1 MGNVNPTLPTYQQ
14 SKPTSSQSSASICA
28 WTPPAPSTAPRLPVA
43 LPLAGA
49 HKVVLLAALCCPPPD
64 QRPGKGGER
73 GDAEAHVPPPPVTDQ
88 DGTTWVASTAAPPPL
103 PQSAL
108 HCRHR
113 SSPSRQQQQ
122 FAEKAEQQ
130 GTAQK
135 KAELPPEAASVEG
148 EKSSRRERRTQSSRS
163 AAEAARPRGSFANRV
178 RGEQV
183 AAGWPVWL
191 SALPLPLF
199 FPVTLPLRTSPDPST
214 APPRPSPSLPIH
226 TPAAQS
232 LALILANEEGIH
244 YSIDLGRTNFRV
256 LRVEVGAGSVIIN
269 QKVEHQP
276 IPKELTKGT
285 TEDLFNFVA
294 LALKSFLERE
304 EGQDVK
310 RALGF
315 TFSFPVRQNL
325 VSSRSLIR
333 WIKGFSIEDTVLAI
347 PAITM
352 SAGLL
357 FGSVTGTIIVSIRG
371 TLAATV
377 AFLIARYFAKE
388 RILKLLQGVLA
399 FISSLSW

>member
-1 MGNVNPTLPTYQQ
+1 MARCSVNVFSSSRWRVACQQ
-14 SKPTSSQSSASICA
+14 RRRSRAN
-28 WTPPAPSTAPRLPVA
+28 PPAPRALLPSARGPHQLPALPLVFPVA

-148 EKSSRRERRTQSSRS
+148 EKSSRRERRAQSSRS

-199 FPVTLPLRTSPDPST
+199 FPVALPLRTSPDPSA
-214 APPRPSPSLPIH
+214 APPRPSPSLPLH

-315 TFSFPVRQNL
+315 TFSFPV
-325 VSSRSLIR
+325 
-333 WIKGFSIEDTVLAI
+333 LAI

-399 FISSLSW
+399 FISSLAW